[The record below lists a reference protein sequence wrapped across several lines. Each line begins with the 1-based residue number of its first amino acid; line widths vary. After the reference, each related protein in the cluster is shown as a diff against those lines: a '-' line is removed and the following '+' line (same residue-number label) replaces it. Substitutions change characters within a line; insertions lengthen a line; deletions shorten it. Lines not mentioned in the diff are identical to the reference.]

1 MLEILAEEL
10 ETIEDPALEF
20 VFFSAV
26 EVDKDLN
33 RAQVYFSSLEW
44 GGADWEQTKK
54 TGPAARGDLTA
65 HTSPAVHTDPAA
77 HASPAAQA
85 SLTLSE
91 VQAQTSEA
99 LSEHIRSFRKAMAK
113 QAHLRRIPELIF
125 LPDASFQHGAHIEQI
140 LRNLN
145 PEDGL
150 GHKDSPNPQD
160 GSEHQDSPNP
170 KNNPR

>member
-1 MLEILAEEL
+1 MLGWVA
-10 ETIEDPALEF
+10 
-20 VFFSAV
+20 
-26 EVDKDLN
+26 DKDLN

-44 GGADWEQTKK
+44 GGADWGQTEQT
-54 TGPAARGDLTA
+54 GSAARGDLTA
-65 HTSPAVHTDPAA
+65 H
-77 HASPAAQA
+77 A

>member
-1 MLEILAEEL
+1 LLEILAEEL

-44 GGADWEQTKK
+44 GGADWEQTEQ

-65 HTSPAVHTDPAA
+65 QARPAVHT
-77 HASPAAQA
+77 SP
-85 SLTLSE
+85 TLSE

-150 GHKDSPNPQD
+150 GHKDSHNPQD

>member
-44 GGADWEQTKK
+44 GGADWEQTEK

-65 HTSPAVHTDPAA
+65 H
-77 HASPAAQA
+77 A

-125 LPDASFQHGAHIEQI
+125 LPDESFQHGAHIEQI

-150 GHKDSPNPQD
+150 GHKDSHNP
-160 GSEHQDSPNP
+160 QDSPNP